1 MRNSIILL
9 IYVFLVFANRT
20 REAQGVETNKT
31 TINGWRFSSSSGFE
45 KNNHAKFDMF
55 YAFLSILYAFIVAFV
70 LFILSKSPI
79 ALMKGLYFISFL
91 FAIPFLSSFNSSI
104 FLIFMLCI
112 LVFLFSICFVVV
124 IVQLILLLLSVF
136 IL

>member
-9 IYVFLVFANRT
+9 IYVFLVFA

-31 TINGWRFSSSSGFE
+31 MINGWRSSSSSGFE
-45 KNNHAKFDMF
+45 NNNHAKFDMF
-55 YAFLSILYAFIVAFV
+55 YAVLSILYAFIAAFV
-70 LFILSKSPI
+70 LFIFSKSPI
-79 ALMKGLYFISFL
+79 ALMKGLYFILFL
-91 FAIPFLSSFNSSI
+91 FAIPFLTNFNGSI
-104 FLIFMLCI
+104 FFIFMLCI